1 MKKSIG
7 MLGTLALMM
16 AATECGYPFH
26 EEHKPLR
33 KERPLTDKQ
42 KADRHRLYGGD
53 QTMHEYVIN
62 GLTIRA
68 TSKKTAKKIFERIK
82 NSNK

>member
-16 AATECGYPFH
+16 AAAGYGNPYPKKH
-26 EEHKPLR
+26 EALE

-42 KADRHRLYGGD
+42 KAERHRIYGSD
-53 QTMHEYVIN
+53 QTMHDYVIQ
-62 GLTIRA
+62 GVKIRA
-68 TSKKTAKKIFERIK
+68 TSKKTAKKIFERM
-82 NSNK
+82 NKR